1 MKLVF
6 TKNELVTMV
15 KTTMTIPGLMK
26 KFLTDDY
33 IIKTFEEK
41 ILELNKKTTA
51 VVYSKVNDEYTIEVT
66 EMFTLEMISEFG
78 SLINAMITLTIGVGA
93 RMKMIAD
100 KYKVKEDDLSKKPKS
115 DMLGDPFMGSN
126 YTVYGT
132 RKNIANILPN
142 IENINYIKNVL
153 VINNKK
159 YHNQYYRN
167 RIQHQLDSGYID
179 GLVLIGGA
187 VYALYANREEANNI
201 SIYNVEAYDLGI
213 IIDTKQLLGEVSRDG
228 IMILKS
234 IGIAEPKDIYYLFFN
249 SIDDIK
255 NFLLVN
261 KLGYNR
267 SKKDVATEDI
277 KPDNISV
284 DNKAVTF
291 YDLDKSM
298 VSNSILIK
306 NHTICINDY
315 DTLKTGLIRGSA
327 QIDGLIFHN
336 GTIYEIR
343 PLSGGIDMAI
353 YLVTKD
359 NYISAG
365 NIYRVIDT
373 NVTSDDIIYNYEVQ
387 IDSHDDTSAMWIL
400 FFNNLDN
407 MHLFLDKNF
416 KL

>member
-115 DMLGDPFMGSN
+115 DVEDP
-126 YTVYGT
+126 
-132 RKNIANILPN
+132 
-142 IENINYIKNVL
+142 
-153 VINNKK
+153 
-159 YHNQYYRN
+159 
-167 RIQHQLDSGYID
+167 
-179 GLVLIGGA
+179 
-187 VYALYANREEANNI
+187 
-201 SIYNVEAYDLGI
+201 
-213 IIDTKQLLGEVSRDG
+213 
-228 IMILKS
+228 
-234 IGIAEPKDIYYLFFN
+234 
-249 SIDDIK
+249 
-255 NFLLVN
+255 
-261 KLGYNR
+261 
-267 SKKDVATEDI
+267 I
-277 KPDNISV
+277 KPDNKDGTIR
-284 DNKAVTF
+284 F

-306 NHTICINDY
+306 KHTICINDY
-315 DTLKTGLIRGSA
+315 DTLKTRLIRGSA

-387 IDSHDDTSAMWIL
+387 IDSHDDTSDMWIL